1 MNKIASVHQ
10 ERQPRARS
18 SWRISRQANQN
29 LSDTEDEAGE
39 SEADRDARLA

>member
-1 MNKIASVHQ
+1 MNKTNSVHQ
-10 ERQPRARS
+10 ERQPRAPSS
-18 SWRISRQANQN
+18 SWRISRQAN

>member
-1 MNKIASVHQ
+1 MNKINSVLQ

-18 SWRISRQANQN
+18 ASRWISRQVN
-29 LSDTEDEAGE
+29 LSDTEDEAGV